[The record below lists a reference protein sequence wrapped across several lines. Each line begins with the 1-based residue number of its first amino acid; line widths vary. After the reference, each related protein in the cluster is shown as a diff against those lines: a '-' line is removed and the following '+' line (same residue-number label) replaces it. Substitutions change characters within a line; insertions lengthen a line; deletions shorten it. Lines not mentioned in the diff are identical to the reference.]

1 MIIIP
6 PYYELERDDKKAAD
20 ISSKFQVMELDSMI
34 ILKRYF
40 SRLSRVNDNG
50 AAYCNIILAHTA
62 SFFDIMDKVRRI
74 FNDLKYG
81 LYPRASDHEDSAE
94 VEWFLYS
101 NKFQDSERLANLLSN
116 LVNEVVGVKWKPIR
130 TNEPFK
136 KDPTSTNP
144 TEVTYVM
151 HIEATASKASSI
163 RNKLA
168 KWYSTS
174 SKLFPDGTKLRLA
187 PPFSTIT
194 AFSHK
199 EKYSALVARQSALNS
214 RIGSASC
221 YDFPANL
228 ILDRPAPGTQQTLR
242 QYLLSI
248 PSKNF
253 TTTPMFHSVDRTFR
267 SSTGITFSFH
277 PENATHAHAIVAG
290 LLVCMQEYANPW
302 LVRFFGEAFKQQHAT
317 SKWNEKS
324 FEEEAVEGAELTSM
338 LALDSEWNLL
348 DPDFSHLKPEKLAES
363 TPAVASET
371 YTSLYQDSDSVSTF
385 KPVTPSANSVQAS
398 TTYMPKVVSDI
409 PTPAILHSHSN
420 TISRMSDVDSRMSSL
435 EERFNLL
442 HTGMKE
448 WQHKTQEEA
457 QDNSASLAMIIDLL
471 RTGQGGTYLAHHL
484 GQPSAPLNHSANH
497 PDSMMSAGG
506 LSGSAGPGS

>member
-1 MIIIP
+1 
-6 PYYELERDDKKAAD
+6 
-20 ISSKFQVMELDSMI
+20 
-34 ILKRYF
+34 
-40 SRLSRVNDNG
+40 
-50 AAYCNIILAHTA
+50 
-62 SFFDIMDKVRRI
+62 
-74 FNDLKYG
+74 
-81 LYPRASDHEDSAE
+81 
-94 VEWFLYS
+94 
-101 NKFQDSERLANLLSN
+101 
-116 LVNEVVGVKWKPIR
+116 
-130 TNEPFK
+130 
-136 KDPTSTNP
+136 
-144 TEVTYVM
+144 M
-151 HIEATASKASSI
+151 HIEAAASKASSI
-163 RNKLA
+163 RNKFA